1 MLNESDHQIVGNHT
15 EETGIQ
21 EENRHRV
28 LDRLKEISVTEIIH
42 QIIALAIMH
51 ILYIIF
57 ELDNAFQENW
67 ISAIIYGVLSLGTL
81 VFVWI
86 QWTSAKY
93 LIPIPFISLVI
104 VGAFLEFPIFITS
117 LFGLYSIFYF
127 AIVFIKGE
135 PTDANITIIC
145 SGLSFLLLTIYM
157 LFGQG
162 FVQIGFEFN
171 IVVGM
176 LILWTLAASAV
187 VIIHRESLVTIGI
200 YNLLLMLI
208 CSISPFIR
216 PEGTE
221 SNIFIVVC
229 GLIFFT
235 TTFLSLALIFKHED
249 INFGKLVPFVFLY
262 EIGLIIYSYS
272 FNLSFDWLSS
282 NIKAIIVHYGL
293 FIPVLVYIIVKLAI
307 LYSGSV
313 IGSVEE
319 SSYEMRFRNDQFQ
332 DDGSAFIVLL
342 SFIITSLAMVGWSVG
357 NLNLINAL
365 VVSIIFF
372 GLSFFADMRITTS
385 STLVFI
391 HLFLGLL
398 LAFVANLEYELI
410 LIILMVLSG
419 ITIIF
424 ALFNEKFLTR
434 EPLTTTMTIIGSAI
448 LMVTLLLYF
457 GYLSLWISLGWALIG
472 LYSFTVGILMEK
484 LFLRRTGL
492 VIIIIDVI
500 KSIFDVIRLEPK
512 WLMGLGFII
521 LAVTL
526 FACIFLFRWSEK
538 HQEKQIQIEG

>member
-1 MLNESDHQIVGNHT
+1 MNESDRIVGSSNEDT
-15 EETGIQ
+15 VSQ
-21 EENRHRV
+21 EAARYQV
-28 LDRLKEISVTEIIH
+28 LDRIKEISVTEIIH
-42 QIIALAIMH
+42 QIIALGLIH

-57 ELDNAFQENW
+57 ELYNAFLENW

-81 VFVWI
+81 VFVWF

-104 VGAFLEFPIFITS
+104 VGAFLEFPIFITI
-117 LFGLYSIFYF
+117 LFALYCIFYF

-135 PTDANITIIC
+135 PIDANITIVC

-176 LILWTLAASAV
+176 LILWTVAASAV
-187 VIIHRESLVTIGI
+187 VIIHRESLLTIGI
-200 YNLLLMLI
+200 YNSLLMII

-221 SNIFIVVC
+221 SNIFILVC
-229 GLIFFT
+229 GLIFLIT
-235 TTFLSLALIFKHED
+235 TVLSLTLIFKHED

-272 FNLSFDWLSS
+272 FNLNFAWLSS
-282 NIKAIIVHYGL
+282 NIKAIIVHYGF
-293 FIPVLVYIIVKLAI
+293 FIPVLIYIIVNLAM
-307 LYSGSV
+307 LYSGSMV
-313 IGSVEE
+313 GSEEE

-332 DDGSAFIVLL
+332 DDGSALIVLL
-342 SFIITSLAMVGWSVG
+342 SFIITSLAMFGWSVS

-365 VVSIIFF
+365 VVSVIFF

-398 LAFVANLEYELI
+398 LAFVANLEYQLI
-410 LIILMVLSG
+410 LIILMALSG

-424 ALFNEKFLTR
+424 ALINEKFLTQ
-434 EPLTTTMTIIGSAI
+434 EPLTTTMTIIGSVI

-472 LYSFTVGILMEK
+472 LYSFTVGVLMEK
-484 LFLRRTGL
+484 IFLRRAGL
-492 VIIIIDVI
+492 VIIIIDVV
-500 KSIFDVIRLEPK
+500 KSIFDVVRLQPR

-521 LAVTL
+521 LAITL

-538 HQEKQIQIEG
+538 HQERQAQSEN